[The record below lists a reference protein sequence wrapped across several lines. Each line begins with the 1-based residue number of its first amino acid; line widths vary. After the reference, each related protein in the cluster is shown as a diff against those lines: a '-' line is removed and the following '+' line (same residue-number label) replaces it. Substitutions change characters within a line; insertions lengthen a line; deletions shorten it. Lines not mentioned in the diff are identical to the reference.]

1 MLFLVPQV
9 ELKTVNGEVVQ
20 VQDGDTLTV
29 KTERNRLHK
38 VRLADIDAPEMGQP
52 FGKSARRLATDLA
65 LEKTV
70 RVNYTFKDK
79 YDRLIGEV
87 FLPDGILLNEEMLKA
102 GLAWHYRVKHPHSSF
117 LEKLEYKAWKKNLG
131 LWVQETP
138 VPPWEFRRENRLP
151 LPPTKPEHM
160 DYDLF
165 LSYGLLGDPKTRIYE
180 WPECK
185 GYPKNTKGYIN
196 FGNLSDAKALGY
208 KASPRC
214 EGSRLLSDLPD
225 LPM

>member
-1 MLFLVPQV
+1 MLFLLPQA
-9 ELKTVNGEVVQ
+9 ELRTINGEVIL

-29 KTERNRLHK
+29 KTKRDKLYK
-38 VRLADIDAPEMGQP
+38 VRLADIDAPEIVQP
-52 FGKSARRLATDLA
+52 FGRAARRLVTDSA
-65 LEKTV
+65 LNKTV

-87 FLPDGILLNEEMLKA
+87 FLPDGKLLNEEMLKA

-138 VPPWEFRRENRLP
+138 IPPWEFRRENRLP
-151 LPPTKPEHM
+151 SPPPKPENM

-165 LSYGLLGDPKTRIYE
+165 LTYGLLGNPKTRIYE
-180 WPECK
+180 WPGCE
-185 GYPKNTKGYIN
+185 GYPKDQKGYIN
-196 FGNLSDAKALGY
+196 FGSLLDAETLGY
-208 KASPRC
+208 RASRRC
-214 EGSRLLSDLPD
+214 ERYGELSP
-225 LPM
+225 